1 MKSLTGAHYIIK
13 SYSLSHS
20 WTLWWRVRWLKH
32 AVPSWGH
39 GGTAAAMAQNEQTTE
54 EHSTLEQQ
62 SSGRLDHPVWCV
74 VWMVWAA
81 YWLRLHSGVLQAMR
95 PRLATTATGARNK
108 AKPQWRQMTFS
119 ADKRYMCFQPL
130 YNKCYSDKPLK
141 AKFYW
146 LLEVCINVT
155 TATGGCS
162 QWCIAKNGGGYMQR
176 GVAKGLKVPCLFMIT
191 EVSIRCQKNPEV
203 GIRRIPTYTPQH
215 TTGCSWQRDR
225 KPCRNQ
231 QFGKII
237 HTPQMPL

>member
-1 MKSLTGAHYIIK
+1 MWSLRWHLTKKSLTGAHYIIK

-32 AVPSWGH
+32 AGR
-39 GGTAAAMAQNEQTTE
+39 GGTAAAVAQNEQTTE

-74 VWMVWAA
+74 MWTVWAA

-108 AKPQWRQMTFS
+108 AKPQWRHIAFS

-141 AKFYW
+141 AKFHW
-146 LLEVCINVT
+146 LLEVCIDVT

-162 QWCIAKNGGGYMQR
+162 
-176 GVAKGLKVPCLFMIT
+176 
-191 EVSIRCQKNPEV
+191 
-203 GIRRIPTYTPQH
+203 
-215 TTGCSWQRDR
+215 WQRER
-225 KPCRNQ
+225 KPRRNK